1 LFGASVNSGKIIYL
15 SFPIETVADDNAFN
29 SVIAKSMNYFEPGIV
44 SVDNELNLVNEFN
57 LFQNYPNP
65 FNPSTV
71 ISYQLPVASNVT
83 LKVYDVL
90 GREIA
95 TLVNEE
101 KPAGSYEVDFNANG
115 LSSGVYFY
123 TLRLNDKSYSKSMI
137 LMK

>member
-1 LFGASVNSGKIIYL
+1 
-15 SFPIETVADDNAFN
+15 
-29 SVIAKSMNYFEPGIV
+29 MNYFEPGIV